1 MDEPKKQQTRG
12 LRRVEAGEGQY
23 QSKHRT
29 NTNPESVERAKVQ
42 KTEHQNTDEATTC
55 NTTDRQAEASTQQ
68 EEERDTG
75 EAHQGGT
82 EQRQEVT
89 RIETSE

>member
-29 NTNPESVERAKVQ
+29 NTNPKSVERAKVQ
-42 KTEHQNTDEATTC
+42 KTEQQNSLKTQMELQRATQRTDKQRRAHNKKRNETQVKLIRAGQ
-55 NTTDRQAEASTQQ
+55 NKDRK
-68 EEERDTG
+68 
-75 EAHQGGT
+75 
-82 EQRQEVT
+82 
-89 RIETSE
+89 